1 MTSVRQLGGWI
12 VGEESEEWV
21 PLAALGAPELP
32 DDEIPEIP
40 LAYVPRIPEATSAR
54 ELIERAAGWGR
65 R

>member
-1 MTSVRQLGGWI
+1 